1 VESIRLDPVEEV
13 TITVVVDNVVDVF
26 MPDQGPAARFREGT
40 TSLSRP
46 SRTLEGGSV
55 DELPMAEHGFAALV
69 TVAAGATRQTL
80 LFDAGRTP
88 DGLRHNLRTLR
99 LDPRDL
105 MAVVLSHGHFDH
117 TTGLDGLAR
126 LMGRSSL
133 PVVIHPDFWS
143 RRRLLLPGR
152 EPWELPSTSRSAL
165 IEVGFDIVEGR
176 RPSFLLDGRLLVT
189 GEIDRTNDFE
199 PGFPFQDAWDGHAWQ
214 ADPLVLDDQAIIV
227 HVRDRGLVVMTG
239 CGHAGIVNTLRYAQR
254 LTGIDRIHAVIGGF
268 HLNGPLYEALIGAT
282 CDALAALAPDVLV
295 PCHCTGWRATHRL
308 AARFPDALIPSSV
321 GTRIQLQAH
330 APNAPTGQSHEETV
344 NVTIS

>member
-1 VESIRLDPVEEV
+1 MESIRLDPVEEV
-13 TITVVVDNVVDVF
+13 TITVVVDNVIDVF
-26 MPDQGPAARFREGT
+26 MPDQGPASRFREGS
-40 TSLSRP
+40 TSLSRV

-69 TVAAGATRQTL
+69 TVAANATRQTV

-105 MAVVLSHGHFDH
+105 TAVVLSHGHFDH

-126 LMGRSSL
+126 LMGRSGL
-133 PVVIHPDFWS
+133 PVVIHPEFWS
-143 RRRLLLPGR
+143 KRRLLLPGR

-165 IEVGFDIVEGR
+165 IGVGFDIMEGR
-176 RPSFLLDGRLLVT
+176 QPSFLLEGRLLVT

-214 ADPLVLDDQAIIV
+214 PDPLVLDDQAIIV

-239 CGHAGIVNTLRYAQR
+239 CGHAGIINTLRYAQR
-254 LTGIDRIHAVIGGF
+254 LTGVGRIHAVIGGF
-268 HLNGPLYEALIGAT
+268 HLNGPLYEAFIGTT

-308 AARFPDALIPSSV
+308 AARFPDAFIPSSV
-321 GTRIQLQAH
+321 GTRIQLQAPEPSTSTTRSDEDG
-330 APNAPTGQSHEETV
+330 AM
-344 NVTIS
+344 VTTA